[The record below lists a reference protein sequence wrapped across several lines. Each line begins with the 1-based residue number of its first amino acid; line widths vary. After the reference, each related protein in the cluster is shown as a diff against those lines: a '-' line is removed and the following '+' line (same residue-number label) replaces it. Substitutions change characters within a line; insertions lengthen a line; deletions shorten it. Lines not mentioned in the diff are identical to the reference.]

1 MRRSVAAFGSCTKSG
16 VRGLSRTF
24 GPPRVFDSNVRRHV
38 NDGSAV
44 CARCPL
50 KTRTGH
56 PRRPRL
62 PASPMKPGHKAT
74 STGHSLRSRSPPGDG
89 LGRRRSA
96 RPLPLLRGSWRW
108 RARAVAAEGRYHPTQ
123 IRSRSEIMRTQQP
136 QTMSP
141 RARATGAQATGAS
154 STGAASVGFVA
165 VIAAAAGAAAMGA
178 LAIGALAVG
187 RLRIGDA
194 AVRRLR
200 IAELEVDQLRVRQL
214 QVLER
219 TDGG

>member
-1 MRRSVAAFGSCTKSG
+1 MPFEDFDRSSTE
-16 VRGLSRTF
+16 T
-24 GPPRVFDSNVRRHV
+24 PIPREPDEARSQDNVH
-38 NDGSAV
+38 GALSAV
-44 CARCPL
+44 
-50 KTRTGH
+50 
-56 PRRPRL
+56 
-62 PASPMKPGHKAT
+62 T
-74 STGHSLRSRSPPGDG
+74 SSPGDG

-108 RARAVAAEGRYHPTQ
+108 TTRAVVAEDRNHPTQ

-136 QTMSP
+136 HTMSP

-154 STGAASVGFVA
+154 SAGAASVGFVA

-178 LAIGALAVG
+178 VAIGALAVG

-200 IAELEVDQLRVRQL
+200 IGELEVDQLRVRQL

>member
-1 MRRSVAAFGSCTKSG
+1 MPFEDSDRSSTES
-16 VRGLSRTF
+16 
-24 GPPRVFDSNVRRHV
+24 PIPREPDEARSQDNLHRAH
-38 NDGSAV
+38 SAV
-44 CARCPL
+44 Q
-50 KTRTGH
+50 K
-56 PRRPRL
+56 
-62 PASPMKPGHKAT
+62 S
-74 STGHSLRSRSPPGDG
+74 SGDG
-89 LGRRRSA
+89 LADAEVLGHCHCFVGGGGERGPS
-96 RPLPLLRGSWRW
+96 LRK
-108 RARAVAAEGRYHPTQ
+108 VVTTQTQ

-136 QTMSP
+136 HTMSP

-178 LAIGALAVG
+178 VAIGALAVG

-200 IAELEVDQLRVRQL
+200 IGELEVDQLRVRRL

-219 TDGG
+219 TDGS